1 LHYFEETKYK
11 PIGFPLP
18 FPFFSILENEE
29 EAKVL
34 LKNAFTC
41 IPSSTEMWL
50 ALAKLES
57 YQEARKVLNAASN
70 ANPHSVQ
77 IYIAAAKLEEA

>member
-1 LHYFEETKYK
+1 
-11 PIGFPLP
+11 
-18 FPFFSILENEE
+18 
-29 EAKVL
+29 
-34 LKNAFTC
+34 
-41 IPSSTEMWL
+41 MWL